1 MKRKLFA
8 FSMTLALLLS
18 MLSVAGVGA
27 HSISIENSASLVPSR
42 TDWFGLKPPAN
53 YAMVQRNNAQQGEV
67 VFGDALKVGSV
78 PDARQIVGTGSI
90 TRAANLDYFSVTA
103 DADRIYFLAK
113 VDRYQGITQSPSI
126 NLVITIDTDHASNTG
141 SLAVPVGTG
150 SFSQTVN
157 VPADAAWEK
166 AINLQF
172 KPGNNTSNGV
182 VAANK
187 ILIYSNPATSSNCG
201 SGCAAQLASSAVAKG
216 SFVELSIPWGKSGDP
231 LFSLKP
237 AADSAN
243 FLRFTVSTTYNNLE
257 LPPDG
262 FSSPVIDVLSNTGK
276 TTLAEISDGALDTSF
291 DVHFDTNVQQ
301 GGTASYEPYSP
312 LLITEFQANPVG
324 KDTPGAASAGD
335 SEWIE
340 IYNPNNFSVQ
350 LSDYKLGN
358 AATRGS
364 SSQGMFKFKSLN
376 LASKGVLVV
385 TASKSDFAKA
395 HPSYSGTL
403 LQFDTD
409 LTKYSAWAGGTV
421 SLDNIGGTQVEEQ
434 VVLLDA
440 KDDIVDLVNYG
451 NPVTPTVGNVPIRVA
466 DVPESVSYERCP
478 AGLDTNGGFID
489 GINDP
494 ASNTDFVTHDG
505 ISTQTPGVAC
515 EGRPGLDNSIA
526 KSGPTTAT
534 VGTDVP
540 FEITYSNN
548 GTETELSGVKATIV
562 DTLPAGMTFKAAAL
576 PDGTPLTPTVNG
588 QVVTF
593 SVDAPG
599 KLSNGFGPYTIVL
612 TGTIS
617 PSAPQN
623 TAMINRV
630 TISSPNELT
639 DTATQSNNQAEWTV
653 TTLGPAVLTTNIT
666 PVLFAAPPGRTF
678 GLTLNY
684 ANTGQ
689 SVAAGVQIKLTVPA
703 GVQITSVNS
712 GSATPTFSLPVNG
725 PTTLTWNADQ
735 LDAVQNGAISVTGK
749 VLSNTPEGTE
759 MTFTSTVSS
768 TTGGVANA
776 TSSAKLK
783 AEFIKIYIPMAR
795 IVRP

>member
-1 MKRKLFA
+1 M
-8 FSMTLALLLS
+8 
-18 MLSVAGVGA
+18 
-27 HSISIENSASLVPSR
+27 
-42 TDWFGLKPPAN
+42 
-53 YAMVQRNNAQQGEV
+53 
-67 VFGDALKVGSV
+67 
-78 PDARQIVGTGSI
+78 
-90 TRAANLDYFSVTA
+90 
-103 DADRIYFLAK
+103 
-113 VDRYQGITQSPSI
+113 
-126 NLVITIDTDHASNTG
+126 
-141 SLAVPVGTG
+141 
-150 SFSQTVN
+150 
-157 VPADAAWEK
+157 
-166 AINLQF
+166 
-172 KPGNNTSNGV
+172 
-182 VAANK
+182 
-187 ILIYSNPATSSNCG
+187 
-201 SGCAAQLASSAVAKG
+201 
-216 SFVELSIPWGKSGDP
+216 
-231 LFSLKP
+231 
-237 AADSAN
+237 
-243 FLRFTVSTTYNNLE
+243 
-257 LPPDG
+257 
-262 FSSPVIDVLSNTGK
+262 
-276 TTLAEISDGALDTSF
+276 
-291 DVHFDTNVQQ
+291 
-301 GGTASYEPYSP
+301 
-312 LLITEFQANPVG
+312 
-324 KDTPGAASAGD
+324 
-335 SEWIE
+335 
-340 IYNPNNFSVQ
+340 
-350 LSDYKLGN
+350 
-358 AATRGS
+358 
-364 SSQGMFKFKSLN
+364 
-376 LASKGVLVV
+376 
-385 TASKSDFAKA
+385 
-395 HPSYSGTL
+395 
-403 LQFDTD
+403 
-409 LTKYSAWAGGTV
+409 
-421 SLDNIGGTQVEEQ
+421 
-434 VVLLDA
+434 
-440 KDDIVDLVNYG
+440 
-451 NPVTPTVGNVPIRVA
+451 
-466 DVPESVSYERCP
+466 
-478 AGLDTNGGFID
+478 
-489 GINDP
+489 
-494 ASNTDFVTHDG
+494 THDG